1 MVWCIWAASSVM
13 AVISL
18 GCQSRRFGKPQ
29 KTGVCAPCAPLVLI
43 HPPIIPFGEFI
54 EGTITEVEL
63 PASVQPLDLQD
74 ADIAGGVSLVERLR
88 IYVPEPDALRAAFDD
103 AGADAVAWLGLE
115 FTVEES
121 RSWPGSHTRATVLR
135 ET

>member
-1 MVWCIWAASSVM
+1 MANSSR
-13 AVISL
+13 ARSPRSSFRPP
-18 GCQSRRFGKPQ
+18 CSRSICR
-29 KTGVCAPCAPLVLI
+29 
-43 HPPIIPFGEFI
+43 
-54 EGTITEVEL
+54 
-63 PASVQPLDLQD
+63 D